1 MSCLAVDEH
10 NTIENDGD
18 VEFEEVMPVVRPF
31 DRCGGEGS
39 PHQRTIDPCSVSPL
53 VPVDILLD

>member
-18 VEFEEVMPVVRPF
+18 VEFEEVMPVVTHLSA
-31 DRCGGEGS
+31 DS
-39 PHQRTIDPCSVSPL
+39 TKYKL
-53 VPVDILLD
+53 M